1 MFERD
6 FEGRAQVKA
15 YASRQPVGVAKKAM
29 RLTSVQHSPV
39 DQGAHRI
46 GDASRS
52 RIPASVRN
60 RSIAAQS
67 AVATNAMLELQ
78 RQYGNRYVQRVVA
91 LARETEGDANVA
103 PSAVQLAIESARGG
117 GQALDGAVQKQM
129 GEAFNADFN
138 GVRVHTGA
146 EANALNRSL
155 NARAFTTGRD
165 IFFRHGE
172 YNPGSSSG
180 RLLLAHELT
189 HVMQQ
194 SPGRAQSK
202 EDSSVAF
209 STCSCPSGEKQQPAV
224 QGKLTISRPGDVYEQ
239 EADRM
244 ALAYTQWENGVGR
257 TDSPGGRV
265 QRQTP
270 EEEKKKEEMAV
281 HRKLRDGSLQ
291 RQPEEE
297 KKEEGMLARLGVNAV
312 QRQEGVE
319 EPKEEM

>member
-6 FEGRAQVKA
+6 LEGTSRVRAHLSHQA
-15 YASRQPVGVAKKAM
+15 AELAKKVTQPTEQRDPRSQSAQ
-29 RLTSVQHSPV
+29 RTREFV
-39 DQGAHRI
+39 
-46 GDASRS
+46 RS
-52 RIPASVRN
+52 RTLFSVVN
-60 RSIAAQS
+60 RSTAAEQM
-67 AVATNAMLELQ
+67 VAADSLLNLQ
-78 RQYGNRYVQRVVA
+78 RTHGNRHVQRVVG
-91 LARETEGDANVA
+91 LARQTDGEADVA
-103 PSAVQLAIESARGG
+103 PSAVQRAIERARGG
-117 GQALDGAVQKQM
+117 GQALDSTVQKQM
-129 GEAFNADFN
+129 GDAFNADFS

-146 EANALNRSL
+146 EANTLNRSL

-180 RLLLAHELT
+180 RGLLAHELT

-194 SPGRAQSK
+194 NPGRVQST
-202 EDSSVAF
+202 ENGSIAF
-209 STCSCPSGEKQQPAV
+209 STCSCLSGEKQQAAV
-224 QGKLTISRPGDVYEQ
+224 QGKLTISHPGDVYEQ

-244 ALAYTQWENGVGR
+244 ARAYTHWEQGAER
-257 TDSPGGRV
+257 AHSPEAGV

-281 HRKLRDGSLQ
+281 HGKAQDGALR

-297 KKEEGMLARLGVNAV
+297 KKEEGMLARLEVNAV
-312 QRQEGVE
+312 QRQEGME